1 MRSARG
7 PGGMAGIPGEL
18 SLMDKGVKSLR
29 DVSLSSDLHTLNA
42 HCNLIARIQGLEHL
56 RNLQHLDLSSNQ
68 IRRIEGLGSLA
79 KLRTLS
85 LSCNLLTKVEG
96 FRSLHGTRY
105 KISHIDLHSNCV
117 SNINHLVQCT
127 KGLCCL
133 TSLTLER
140 NGKANPV
147 CHTAGYRE
155 TVLQSLP
162 QLTALDGRNIS
173 GESVD
178 LVEENYSDLRC
189 FEDILGSLVSSG
201 CPSSQDQ
208 NNVPLLLATP
218 HIDQAL
224 AQFRQRATM
233 PVQGATS
240 SSTELLSSSEPEKT
254 QLDKLHSEMRI
265 KRIEDQ
271 ILEILQKVSDN
282 SRQEAAPSALKA
294 KRDTDPTSE
303 SDNESG
309 KENSR
314 KVMKGSKI
322 PTYRKTAL
330 NTKGH
335 ASHLKKKI
343 TDREEKK
350 SSLKCPC
357 SSEKDSHFEVVG
369 RKAEILTGRQSN
381 MEKVEECNSN
391 PIEESTYR
399 ALIQE
404 LDQEKERRWKAE
416 QAEKKLLEHVSE
428 LQKHAKEEKNIQSMT
443 MYTTDRLKELILK
456 ERDAKARL
464 QADVQQLKG
473 ETERLTNELNQARNK
488 EAEHQKAMR
497 ALEETLSKMETERLQ
512 QRAVEMKQVQEAE
525 LKASANEREVQLLRI
540 SVRQQKE
547 KVKQLHEL
555 LVLREQEQRKELG
568 TRVALNGPE
577 FQDALSKEVAKEEQ
591 RHEQHVRE
599 LQEKINT
606 SNQRYRELEDEFRLA
621 LTIETKRFKEVKR
634 DFEKVSANLVEHKQ
648 ALFEL
653 EQREKYM
660 ASLIQDLTN
669 LVEEQKA
676 KIAELTKSNEEAT
689 TNLKCRTGELETVIE
704 EDKQKAVQVE
714 LLKKE
719 NGKLISQLTAQE
731 SVIDGLKME
740 RKIWGQELAEQEK
753 FSKGIKQRP
762 SVLHFLLSVTY
773 LQIKSLQCFQWAK
786 QSILWFVKFLP
797 SFPPAQSP
805 DIPHLE
811 IVYKMSCCNVNILF
825 CPGAHLAQDRGKLE
839 AKIEVLTSEIDMLKK
854 QKEQDSDTIKIKN
867 KIVDDQTE
875 TIRRLKEGLQEKDK
889 QIKKHH
895 EENREAQKL
904 LRVQLDDKAAEC
916 EKLMEKIERQNEKK
930 EELKQLLEE
939 KELELDDI
947 KNAHSALKKRWQGKG
962 ELLSQL
968 EVQVKQMKENFDF
981 KEKKLI
987 EERNKSLQTQ
997 RIAVEKL
1004 HQMDNVFRKQLES
1017 VLAAHQEELLHL
1029 KNEKEKQIEA
1039 ANEKVYSVE
1048 EEMRELLQEMA
1059 NNKRAM
1065 ENKIRRLTHALN
1077 DIQQDFE
1084 DY

>member
-1 MRSARG
+1 QAAAWGRAARLTVG
-7 PGGMAGIPGEL
+7 A
-18 SLMDKGVKSLR
+18 SLRSLR

-42 HCNLIARIQGLEHL
+42 HSNLIARIQGLDHL

-68 IRRIEGLGSLA
+68 IRRIEGLSSLA

-96 FRSLHGTRY
+96 LEKLFNLTVLNLSYNRIHDLSGFRSLHGTRH

-117 SNINHLVQCT
+117 SNINHLLQCM

-133 TSLTLER
+133 SNLTLER
-140 NGKANPV
+140 NGKTNPV
-147 CHTAGYRE
+147 CHRAGYRE

-162 QLTALDGRNIS
+162 QLTVLDGRNIS

-178 LVEENYSDLRC
+178 LTKENCSDLQC

-201 CPSSQDQ
+201 CPSSRDQ

-224 AQFRQRATM
+224 AQFRQRTRI

-240 SSTELLSSSEPEKT
+240 SSTELVSSSEPEKI
-254 QLDKLHSEMRI
+254 QLDKIYSEMRI
-265 KRIEDQ
+265 KKIEDQ
-271 ILEILQKVSDN
+271 ILQILQKVSDS

-303 SDNESG
+303 SENESG
-309 KENSR
+309 KENNR

-322 PTYRKTAL
+322 PTYCKTAL
-330 NTKGH
+330 STKGH

-343 TDREEKK
+343 TDREKKK
-350 SSLKCPC
+350 SSSKCPC
-357 SSEKDSHFEVVG
+357 SSQKESYFKVVG
-369 RKAEILTGRQSN
+369 RKAEILIGRESS
-381 MEKVEECNSN
+381 MEKVECNSN

-416 QAEKKLLEHVSE
+416 KKLLEHVSE
-428 LQKHAKEEKNIQSMT
+428 LQKHAKEEKNIQSMAV
-443 MYTTDRLKELILK
+443 YTTDRLKEVVLK

-488 EAEHQKAMR
+488 EAEYQKAMQ
-497 ALEETLSKMETERLQ
+497 ALEETISKMETQRLQ

-568 TRVALNGPE
+568 TRVPLNGPE
-577 FQDALSKEVAKEEQ
+577 FQDALSKELAKEEQ
-591 RHEQHVRE
+591 RHEQRVRE
-599 LQEKINT
+599 LQEKINM
-606 SNQRYRELEDEFRLA
+606 SNQKYRELEDEFRLA
-621 LTIETKRFKEVKR
+621 LTIEAKRFKEAKQG
-634 DFEKVSANLVEHKQ
+634 FEKVSADLVEYKQ

-653 EQREKYM
+653 EQREKDM

-669 LVEEQKA
+669 IVEEQKA

-689 TNLKCRTGELETVIE
+689 ANLKCRTGELETVIE

-719 NGKLISQLTAQE
+719 NGKLVSQLTAQE

-740 RKIWGQELAEQEK
+740 RKIWGQELAEQ
-753 FSKGIKQRP
+753 
-762 SVLHFLLSVTY
+762 
-773 LQIKSLQCFQWAK
+773 
-786 QSILWFVKFLP
+786 
-797 SFPPAQSP
+797 
-805 DIPHLE
+805 
-811 IVYKMSCCNVNILF
+811 
-825 CPGAHLAQDRGKLE
+825 GAHLAQDRGKLE
-839 AKIEVLTSEIDMLKK
+839 AKIEVLTNEMDTLKK

-875 TIRRLKEGLQEKDK
+875 TIRRLKEGLQEKEK
-889 QIKKHH
+889 QIRKHH

-904 LRVQLDDKAAEC
+904 LQVQLDEKAAEC
-916 EKLMEKIERQNEKK
+916 EKLMEKLERQNERK

-939 KELELDDI
+939 KEVELDDI

-1004 HQMDNVFRKQLES
+1004 HEMDNAFRKQLES
-1017 VLAAHQEELLHL
+1017 VMAAHQEELMLL
-1029 KNEKEKQIEA
+1029 ENEKEKQIEA

-1059 NNKRAM
+1059 NNKKAM

-1084 DY
+1084 

>member
-1 MRSARG
+1 RWGRAARLTVG
-7 PGGMAGIPGEL
+7 T
-18 SLMDKGVKSLR
+18 SLR
-29 DVSLSSDLHTLNA
+29 SLQDVSLSSDLRTLNA
-42 HCNLIARIQGLEHL
+42 HCNLISKIQGLDHL

-79 KLRTLS
+79 KLRSLS

-96 FRSLHGTRY
+96 LEKLFNLTMLNLSYNHIHDLSGFQSLHGTRH
-105 KISHIDLHSNCV
+105 KISHIELHSNCV
-117 SNINHLVQCT
+117 NDINHLLQCM
-127 KGLCCL
+127 KGLRCL
-133 TSLTLER
+133 TNLTLER

-162 QLTALDGRNIS
+162 QLTVLDGRNIS
-173 GESVD
+173 GELVD
-178 LVEENYSDLRC
+178 LAEEKCIDLQC
-189 FEDILGSLVSSG
+189 LEDILGSLVSSG
-201 CPSSQDQ
+201 CPSSSDQ
-208 NNVPLLLATP
+208 NTVPLPLVTP

-224 AQFRQRATM
+224 AQFRQRTKI

-240 SSTELLSSSEPEKT
+240 SSTELVSSSEPEKT
-254 QLDKLHSEMRI
+254 QLDKILSEMRI
-265 KRIEDQ
+265 KKIEDQ
-271 ILEILQKVSDN
+271 ILQILEKVSDS

-303 SDNESG
+303 SENESG
-309 KENSR
+309 KENNR

-322 PTYRKTAL
+322 PTYRRTVL
-330 NTKGH
+330 STKGH
-335 ASHLKKKI
+335 ANHLKKKI
-343 TDREEKK
+343 TYREEK
-350 SSLKCPC
+350 SSSKCSC
-357 SSEKDSHFEVVG
+357 SSEKDSHFKVVG
-369 RKAEILTGRQSN
+369 RKAEILTGKQSN
-381 MEKVEECNSN
+381 MEKVEERNSN
-391 PIEESTYR
+391 PLEESTYR

-428 LQKHAKEEKNIQSMT
+428 LQKHAKEEKTIQSMAV
-443 MYTTDRLKELILK
+443 YNTDRLKELILE
-456 ERDAKARL
+456 ERAAKARL
-464 QADVQQLKG
+464 QADIQQLKG
-473 ETERLTNELNQARNK
+473 ETERLTNELKQAKNK
-488 EAEHQKAMR
+488 EAEYQKAIQ
-497 ALEETLSKMETERLQ
+497 ALEETLSKMEMQRLQ
-512 QRAVEMKQVQEAE
+512 QRAAEMKQVQEAE
-525 LKASANEREVQLLRI
+525 LKASANAREVQLLRI

-547 KVKQLHEL
+547 KVKHLHEL

-591 RHEQHVRE
+591 RREQHVRE
-599 LQEKINT
+599 LQEKINI
-606 SNQRYRELEDEFRLA
+606 SNQKYRELEDEFRLA
-621 LTIETKRFKEVKR
+621 LTIEAKRFKEVKQS
-634 DFEKVSANLVEHKQ
+634 FEEASADLVEHKQ

-653 EQREKYM
+653 ERREKDM

-689 TNLKCRTGELETVIE
+689 ANLKCRTAELEIVIE
-704 EDKQKAVQVE
+704 EDKKKAVQVE

-740 RKIWGQELAEQEK
+740 RKIWGQELAEQ
-753 FSKGIKQRP
+753 
-762 SVLHFLLSVTY
+762 
-773 LQIKSLQCFQWAK
+773 
-786 QSILWFVKFLP
+786 
-797 SFPPAQSP
+797 
-805 DIPHLE
+805 
-811 IVYKMSCCNVNILF
+811 
-825 CPGAHLAQDRGKLE
+825 GAHLAQDRGKLE
-839 AKIEVLTSEIDMLKK
+839 AKIEVLANEIDTLKK

-889 QIKKHH
+889 QIKKNH

-904 LRVQLDDKAAEC
+904 LQVQLDEKAAEC
-916 EKLMEKIERQNEKK
+916 EKLMAKLERQNERK

-939 KELELDDI
+939 KEVELDDI

-968 EVQVKQMKENFDF
+968 EMQVKQMKENFDF

-1004 HQMDNVFRKQLES
+1004 HKMDNAFRKQLES

-1029 KNEKEKQIEA
+1029 ENEKEKQIEA

-1059 NNKRAM
+1059 NNKKAM
-1065 ENKIRRLTHALN
+1065 ENKIRRLAHALN
-1077 DIQQDFE
+1077 DIQQGFE
-1084 DY
+1084 

>member
-1 MRSARG
+1 RTGRG
-7 PGGMAGIPGEL
+7 EGRPRRGAEL
-18 SLMDKGVKSLR
+18 TVGASLRSLR

-42 HCNLIARIQGLEHL
+42 HCNLIARIQGLDHL

-79 KLRTLS
+79 QLRTLS

-96 FRSLHGTRY
+96 LEKLFNLTTLNLSYNRIHDLSGFRSLHGTRH
-105 KISHIDLHSNCV
+105 KISHVDLHSNCV
-117 SNINHLVQCT
+117 SNISHLLQCM
-127 KGLCCL
+127 KGLHCL
-133 TSLTLER
+133 TNLTLEK

-147 CHTAGYRE
+147 CHIPGYRE

-178 LVEENYSDLRC
+178 LAEENCSDLQC
-189 FEDILGSLVSSG
+189 LEDILGSLVSSG
-201 CPSSQDQ
+201 CPSARDQ
-208 NNVPLLLATP
+208 NNVPLTLATP

-224 AQFRQRATM
+224 AQFRQRAKI

-240 SSTELLSSSEPEKT
+240 SSTELVSSSEPEKI
-254 QLDKLHSEMRI
+254 QLDKIHSEMRI
-265 KRIEDQ
+265 KKIEDQ
-271 ILEILQKVSDN
+271 IAQILQKVSDS

-303 SDNESG
+303 SENESG
-309 KENSR
+309 KENNR
-314 KVMKGSKI
+314 KIVKGSKI

-330 NTKGH
+330 STKGH

-343 TDREEKK
+343 TDREEK
-350 SSLKCPC
+350 SSSKCPC
-357 SSEKDSHFEVVG
+357 SSQKDSHFKVVG

-381 MEKVEECNSN
+381 VEKVEECNSN
-391 PIEESTYR
+391 PTEESTYR

-416 QAEKKLLEHVSE
+416 QAEKKLLEYVSE
-428 LQKHAKEEKNIQSMT
+428 LQKHAKEEKNIQSMAVFT
-443 MYTTDRLKELILK
+443 RDRLKELILK

-464 QADVQQLKG
+464 QADVQHLKG
-473 ETERLTNELNQARNK
+473 ETERLTNELNQAKNK
-488 EAEHQKAMR
+488 EAEYQKAMR
-497 ALEETLSKMETERLQ
+497 ALEETLSKLETQRLQ
-512 QRAVEMKQVQEAE
+512 QRAAEMKQVQEAE

-555 LVLREQEQRKELG
+555 LVLREQEQRKEFG

-599 LQEKINT
+599 LQEKINM
-606 SNQRYRELEDEFRLA
+606 SHQKYRELEDEFRLA
-621 LTIETKRFKEVKR
+621 LTIEAKRFKEVKQG
-634 DFEKVSANLVEHKQ
+634 FEKVSADLVGHKQ

-653 EQREKYM
+653 EQREKDM
-660 ASLIQDLTN
+660 ASLIQDLTS

-676 KIAELTKSNEEAT
+676 KISELTKSNEEAT
-689 TNLKCRTGELETVIE
+689 ANLKCRTGELETVIE
-704 EDKQKAVQVE
+704 EDKQKAVEVE

-740 RKIWGQELAEQEK
+740 RKIWGQELAEQ
-753 FSKGIKQRP
+753 
-762 SVLHFLLSVTY
+762 
-773 LQIKSLQCFQWAK
+773 
-786 QSILWFVKFLP
+786 
-797 SFPPAQSP
+797 
-805 DIPHLE
+805 
-811 IVYKMSCCNVNILF
+811 
-825 CPGAHLAQDRGKLE
+825 GAHLAQDRGKLE
-839 AKIEVLTSEIDMLKK
+839 AKIEVLTNEIDTLKK

-875 TIRRLKEGLQEKDK
+875 TIRRLKEALQEKDK
-889 QIKKHH
+889 QIKIHH

-904 LRVQLDDKAAEC
+904 LRMQLDEKAAEC
-916 EKLMEKIERQNEKK
+916 EKLMEKLERQNQRK

-939 KELELDDI
+939 KEVELDDI

-1004 HQMDNVFRKQLES
+1004 HKMDNAFRKQLES
-1017 VLAAHQEELLHL
+1017 VMAAHQEELLHL
-1029 KNEKEKQIEA
+1029 ENEKEKQIEA

-1059 NNKRAM
+1059 NNKKAM

-1084 DY
+1084 

>member
-42 HCNLIARIQGLEHL
+42 HCNLIARIQGLDHL

-68 IRRIEGLGSLA
+68 IRRIEGLDSLA

-96 FRSLHGTRY
+96 LEKLLNLTMLNLSYNRIHDLSGFRSLHGTRH

-117 SNINHLVQCT
+117 SNINHLLQCT
-127 KGLCCL
+127 KGLRCL
-133 TSLTLER
+133 TNLTLER

-147 CHTAGYRE
+147 CHVAGYRE

-178 LVEENYSDLRC
+178 LAEENCSDLQC
-189 FEDILGSLVSSG
+189 LEDILGSLVSSG
-201 CPSSQDQ
+201 CPSTQDQ
-208 NNVPLLLATP
+208 NNVPLPLATP

-224 AQFRQRATM
+224 AQFRQRTRTAA
-233 PVQGATS
+233 QGATS
-240 SSTELLSSSEPEKT
+240 SSTELVSSSEPEKNH
-254 QLDKLHSEMRI
+254 LDKIHSEMRI
-265 KRIEDQ
+265 KKIEEQ
-271 ILEILQKVSDN
+271 ILQILQKVSDS

-294 KRDTDPTSE
+294 KRDTDLTSE
-303 SDNESG
+303 SENESG
-309 KENSR
+309 KENNR

-330 NTKGH
+330 STKGH

-357 SSEKDSHFEVVG
+357 SSQNDSHFKVVG

-381 MEKVEECNSN
+381 MEKAEECNSN
-391 PIEESTYR
+391 HIEESTYQ

-428 LQKHAKEEKNIQSMT
+428 LQKNAKEEKNIQSMAVFT
-443 MYTTDRLKELILK
+443 RDRLKELILK

-473 ETERLTNELNQARNK
+473 ETERLTNELNQAKNK
-488 EAEHQKAMR
+488 EAEYQRAMR
-497 ALEETLSKMETERLQ
+497 ALEETLSKMETQRLQ
-512 QRAVEMKQVQEAE
+512 QRAAEMKQVQEAE

-555 LVLREQEQRKELG
+555 LVLIEQEQRKELG

-577 FQDALSKEVAKEEQ
+577 FQDALSKQVAKEEQ
-591 RHEQHVRE
+591 RHEQRVRE
-599 LQEKINT
+599 LQEEINM
-606 SNQRYRELEDEFRLA
+606 SNQKYRELEDEFRLA
-621 LTIETKRFKEVKR
+621 LTIEAKRFKEVKQG
-634 DFEKVSANLVEHKQ
+634 FEEASADLVEHKQ

-653 EQREKYM
+653 EQREKDM
-660 ASLIQDLTN
+660 ASLIQDLTD

-689 TNLKCRTGELETVIE
+689 ANLKCRTGELETVIE

-719 NGKLISQLTAQE
+719 NAKLISQLTAQE

-740 RKIWGQELAEQEK
+740 RKIWGQELAEQ
-753 FSKGIKQRP
+753 
-762 SVLHFLLSVTY
+762 
-773 LQIKSLQCFQWAK
+773 
-786 QSILWFVKFLP
+786 
-797 SFPPAQSP
+797 
-805 DIPHLE
+805 
-811 IVYKMSCCNVNILF
+811 
-825 CPGAHLAQDRGKLE
+825 GAHLAQDRGKLE
-839 AKIEVLTSEIDMLKK
+839 AKIEVLTNEIDTLKK

-904 LRVQLDDKAAEC
+904 LQIQLDEKAAEC
-916 EKLMEKIERQNEKK
+916 EKLMKKLERQNERK

-939 KELELDDI
+939 KEVELDDI

-1004 HQMDNVFRKQLES
+1004 HKMDNAFRKQLES

-1029 KNEKEKQIEA
+1029 ENEKEKQIEA

-1059 NNKRAM
+1059 SNKKAM

>member
-7 PGGMAGIPGEL
+7 PGGVAGMPGEL
-18 SLMDKGVKSLR
+18 SLMDKGVKSLK

-42 HCNLIARIQGLEHL
+42 HCNLIARIQGLDHL

-68 IRRIEGLGSLA
+68 IRRIEGLDSLA

-96 FRSLHGTRY
+96 LEKLFNLTMLNLSYNRIHDLSGFRSLHGTRH

-117 SNINHLVQCT
+117 SNINHLLQCT
-127 KGLCCL
+127 KGLRCL
-133 TSLTLER
+133 TNLTLER

-147 CHTAGYRE
+147 CHVAGYRE

-178 LVEENYSDLRC
+178 PAEENCSDFQC

-201 CPSSQDQ
+201 CPSTRDQ
-208 NNVPLLLATP
+208 NNVPLPLATP

-224 AQFRQRATM
+224 AQFRQRTRI

-240 SSTELLSSSEPEKT
+240 SSTELVSSSESEKN
-254 QLDKLHSEMRI
+254 QLDKIHSEMRI
-265 KRIEDQ
+265 KRIEEQ
-271 ILEILQKVSDN
+271 ILQILQKVSDS

-303 SDNESG
+303 SENESG
-309 KENSR
+309 KENNR

-322 PTYRKTAL
+322 PTYRKPAL
-330 NTKGH
+330 STKGH

-343 TDREEKK
+343 TVREEKK
-350 SSLKCPC
+350 SSSKCPC
-357 SSEKDSHFEVVG
+357 SSQNDSHFKVVG

-381 MEKVEECNSN
+381 MEKAEECNSN
-391 PIEESTYR
+391 HIEESTYQ

-416 QAEKKLLEHVSE
+416 QAEKKLLVHISE
-428 LQKHAKEEKNIQSMT
+428 LQEHAKEEKNIQSMAVFT
-443 MYTTDRLKELILK
+443 RDRLKELILE
-456 ERDAKARL
+456 ERNAKARL

-473 ETERLTNELNQARNK
+473 ETERLTNELNQAKNK
-488 EAEHQKAMR
+488 EAEYQRAMR
-497 ALEETLSKMETERLQ
+497 ALEETLSKMETQRLQ
-512 QRAVEMKQVQEAE
+512 QRAAEMKQVQEAE

-555 LVLREQEQRKELG
+555 FVLREQEQRKELG

-577 FQDALSKEVAKEEQ
+577 FQDALAKEVAKEEQ
-591 RHEQHVRE
+591 RHEQCVRE
-599 LQEKINT
+599 LQEKIDL
-606 SNQRYRELEDEFRLA
+606 SNQKYRELEDEFRLA
-621 LTIETKRFKEVKR
+621 LTIEAKRFKEVKQG
-634 DFEKVSANLVEHKQ
+634 FEKASADLAEHKQ
-648 ALFEL
+648 DLFEL
-653 EQREKYM
+653 EQREKDM

-689 TNLKCRTGELETVIE
+689 ANLKCRTGELEAVIE

-719 NGKLISQLTAQE
+719 NVKLISQLTAQE

-740 RKIWGQELAEQEK
+740 RKIWGQELAEQ
-753 FSKGIKQRP
+753 
-762 SVLHFLLSVTY
+762 
-773 LQIKSLQCFQWAK
+773 
-786 QSILWFVKFLP
+786 
-797 SFPPAQSP
+797 
-805 DIPHLE
+805 
-811 IVYKMSCCNVNILF
+811 
-825 CPGAHLAQDRGKLE
+825 GAHLAQDRGKLE
-839 AKIEVLTSEIDMLKK
+839 AKIEVLTNEIVTLKK
-854 QKEQDSDTIKIKN
+854 QKEHDSDTIKIKN

-904 LRVQLDDKAAEC
+904 LQIELDERAAEC
-916 EKLMEKIERQNEKK
+916 EKLIKKLERQNERK

-939 KELELDDI
+939 KEVELDDI
-947 KNAHSALKKRWQGKG
+947 KNAHSALKKRWQGKA

-1004 HQMDNVFRKQLES
+1004 HKMDNAFRKQLES

-1029 KNEKEKQIEA
+1029 ENEKEKQIEA

-1059 NNKRAM
+1059 SNKKAM

>member
-1 MRSARG
+1 
-7 PGGMAGIPGEL
+7 MAGIPGEL
-18 SLMDKGVKSLR
+18 SLMDRGVKSLR
-29 DVSLSSDLHTLNA
+29 DVSLSSELHTLNA
-42 HCNLIARIQGLEHL
+42 HCNLIATIQGLDHL
-56 RNLQHLDLSSNQ
+56 RKLQHLDLSSNR
-68 IRRIEGLGSLA
+68 IRRMEGLDSLA
-79 KLRTLS
+79 ELRTLS

-96 FRSLHGTRY
+96 LEKLFNLTTLNLSYNRIHDLSGFRPLHGTRH
-105 KISHIDLHSNCV
+105 KISHIYLHSNCV
-117 SNINHLVQCT
+117 SNINHLLQCM
-127 KGLCCL
+127 KGLHCL
-133 TSLTLER
+133 TNLTLDR

-178 LVEENYSDLRC
+178 LAEENGSDFQCL
-189 FEDILGSLVSSG
+189 EDILGSLVSSG
-201 CPSSQDQ
+201 CPPSQDQ
-208 NNVPLLLATP
+208 NNVPLPLATP

-224 AQFRQRATM
+224 AQFRQRTKTL
-233 PVQGATS
+233 VQGATS
-240 SSTELLSSSEPEKT
+240 SSTELVSSSDPEKT
-254 QLDKLHSEMRI
+254 QLDKIYSEMRI

-271 ILEILQKVSDN
+271 ILQILQKVSDN
-282 SRQEAAPSALKA
+282 LRQEAAPSALKA

-303 SDNESG
+303 SETESG

-330 NTKGH
+330 STKGH

-343 TDREEKK
+343 TDRYP
-350 SSLKCPC
+350 S
-357 SSEKDSHFEVVG
+357 VYY
-369 RKAEILTGRQSN
+369 INN
-381 MEKVEECNSN
+381 MEKVEECNSD

-399 ALIQE
+399 VE

-428 LQKHAKEEKNIQSMT
+428 LQKHAKEEKNTQSMT
-443 MYTTDRLKELILK
+443 IYTTDRLKELILK
-456 ERDAKARL
+456 ERDAKVRL

-488 EAEHQKAMR
+488 EAEYQKAMQ
-497 ALEETLSKMETERLQ
+497 ALEETLSKMETQRLQ
-512 QRAVEMKQVQEAE
+512 QRVVQEAE

-555 LVLREQEQRKELG
+555 LVLREQEQRKEFG

-577 FQDALSKEVAKEEQ
+577 FQEALSKEVAKEGQ

-599 LQEKINT
+599 LQEKINM
-606 SNQRYRELEDEFRLA
+606 SNQKYRELEDEFRLA
-621 LTIETKRFKEVKR
+621 LTIEGKRFEEVKQG
-634 DFEKVSANLVEHKQ
+634 FEKVSADLVEHKQ

-653 EQREKYM
+653 EQKEKYM

-669 LVEEQKA
+669 LVEEQKV

-689 TNLKCRTGELETVIE
+689 TNLKVFCRTGELETVIE

-719 NGKLISQLTAQE
+719 NRKLISQLTAQE

-740 RKIWGQELAEQEK
+740 RKIWGQELAEQ
-753 FSKGIKQRP
+753 
-762 SVLHFLLSVTY
+762 
-773 LQIKSLQCFQWAK
+773 
-786 QSILWFVKFLP
+786 
-797 SFPPAQSP
+797 
-805 DIPHLE
+805 
-811 IVYKMSCCNVNILF
+811 
-825 CPGAHLAQDRGKLE
+825 GAHLAQDRGKLE
-839 AKIEVLTSEIDMLKK
+839 AKIEVLTNEIDTLKK

-904 LRVQLDDKAAEC
+904 LRAQLDDKAAEC
-916 EKLMEKIERQNEKK
+916 AKLMEKLERQNERK
-930 EELKQLLEE
+930 EKLEQLLEE
-939 KELELDDI
+939 KEVELDDI
-947 KNAHSALKKRWQGKG
+947 RNAHSALKKRWQGKG

-968 EVQVKQMKENFDF
+968 EVQVKQMKENFDL

-997 RIAVEKL
+997 RIAVQKL
-1004 HQMDNVFRKQLES
+1004 HEMDSAFRKQLES
-1017 VLAAHQEELLHL
+1017 VLAAHEEEILHL

-1059 NNKRAM
+1059 NNKKAM
-1065 ENKIRRLTHALN
+1065 ENKIRRLTDALN

>member
-1 MRSARG
+1 
-7 PGGMAGIPGEL
+7 GMAGIPGEL
-18 SLMDKGVKSLR
+18 SLMDRRVKSLR

-42 HCNLIARIQGLEHL
+42 HCNLIARIQGLDHL

-68 IRRIEGLGSLA
+68 IRRIEGLSSLA
-79 KLRTLS
+79 NLRTLS

-96 FRSLHGTRY
+96 LEKLFNLTLLNLSYNHIHDLSGFRSLHGTRH

-117 SNINHLVQCT
+117 SNINHLLQCT
-127 KGLCCL
+127 KGLRCL
-133 TSLTLER
+133 TNLTLQK

-178 LVEENYSDLRC
+178 LAEENCSDLQC
-189 FEDILGSLVSSG
+189 LEDIVGSLVSS
-201 CPSSQDQ
+201 SRDQ
-208 NNVPLLLATP
+208 NHVPLRLATP

-224 AQFRQRATM
+224 ALFRQRTRI

-240 SSTELLSSSEPEKT
+240 SSTELVSSSEPEKT
-254 QLDKLHSEMRI
+254 ELDKIHSEMRI
-265 KRIEDQ
+265 KKIEDQ
-271 ILEILQKVSDN
+271 ILQILQKVSDS

-294 KRDTDPTSE
+294 KRDIDPTSE
-303 SDNESG
+303 SENESG
-309 KENSR
+309 KENNR

-330 NTKGH
+330 YTKCHG
-335 ASHLKKKI
+335 SHVKKKVA
-343 TDREEKK
+343 DREEKK
-350 SSLKCPC
+350 SSSKCPR
-357 SSEKDSHFEVVG
+357 SSQKDSHFKVVG
-369 RKAEILTGRQSN
+369 RKAEILSGRQSN
-381 MEKVEECNSN
+381 MENVEECNSN

-428 LQKHAKEEKNIQSMT
+428 LQKHAKEEKNIQSMAV
-443 MYTTDRLKELILK
+443 YNTDRLKELILK

-488 EAEHQKAMR
+488 EAEHQKAMQ
-497 ALEETLSKMETERLQ
+497 ALEETLSKMETQRLQ
-512 QRAVEMKQVQEAE
+512 QRAIEMKQVQEAE

-555 LVLREQEQRKELG
+555 LVLREREQRKELE

-577 FQDALSKEVAKEEQ
+577 FQDALSKAVAKEEQ

-599 LQEKINT
+599 FQEKINM
-606 SNQRYRELEDEFRLA
+606 SNQKYRELEDEFRLA
-621 LTIETKRFKEVKR
+621 LTIEAKRFKEVKHG
-634 DFEKVSANLVEHKQ
+634 FEKVSADLVEHKQ

-653 EQREKYM
+653 EQREKDM
-660 ASLIQDLTN
+660 AGLIQDLTN
-669 LVEEQKA
+669 IVEEQKA

-689 TNLKCRTGELETVIE
+689 ANLKCRTEELETVIE

-740 RKIWGQELAEQEK
+740 RKIWGQELAEQ
-753 FSKGIKQRP
+753 
-762 SVLHFLLSVTY
+762 
-773 LQIKSLQCFQWAK
+773 
-786 QSILWFVKFLP
+786 
-797 SFPPAQSP
+797 
-805 DIPHLE
+805 
-811 IVYKMSCCNVNILF
+811 
-825 CPGAHLAQDRGKLE
+825 GAHLAQDRGKLE
-839 AKIEVLTSEIDMLKK
+839 AKIEVLTNEIDTLRK

-875 TIRRLKEGLQEKDK
+875 TIRRLKEGLQEKEK
-889 QIKKHH
+889 QIRKHY

-904 LRVQLDDKAAEC
+904 LRVQLDEKAAEC
-916 EKLMEKIERQNEKK
+916 EKLIEKLERQNERKD
-930 EELKQLLEE
+930 ELKQLLEE
-939 KELELDDI
+939 KEVELDDI

-987 EERNKSLQTQ
+987 EERNKSLQSQ

-1004 HQMDNVFRKQLES
+1004 HKMDNAFRKQLES

-1029 KNEKEKQIEA
+1029 ANEKEKQIEA

-1059 NNKRAM
+1059 NNKKAM

-1077 DIQQDFE
+1077 DIQQD
-1084 DY
+1084 

>member
-1 MRSARG
+1 
-7 PGGMAGIPGEL
+7 
-18 SLMDKGVKSLR
+18 SLL

-42 HCNLIARIQGLEHL
+42 HCNLIARIQGLDHL

-79 KLRTLS
+79 NLRTLS
-85 LSCNLLTKVEG
+85 LSCNLLTRVEG
-96 FRSLHGTRY
+96 LEKLFNLTVLNLSYNRIHDLSGFQSLHGTRH

-117 SNINHLVQCT
+117 SNIQHLLQCT

-133 TSLTLER
+133 TNLTLEKNR
-140 NGKANPV
+140 KANPV

-155 TVLQSLP
+155 TVFQSLP
-162 QLTALDGRNIS
+162 QLTALDGKNIS
-173 GESVD
+173 GEPVD
-178 LVEENYSDLRC
+178 LAEENCPDLQC
-189 FEDILGSLVSSG
+189 LEDVLGSLVSSG
-201 CPSSQDQ
+201 CPSSRDQ
-208 NNVPLLLATP
+208 NNVPFALATP

-224 AQFRQRATM
+224 AQFRQRARI
-233 PVQGATS
+233 PVQGPTS
-240 SSTELLSSSEPEKT
+240 SSTELVSSSDPEKIK
-254 QLDKLHSEMRI
+254 LDKIHSEMRI
-265 KRIEDQ
+265 KKIEDQ
-271 ILEILQKVSDN
+271 ISQILRKVSDS

-303 SDNESG
+303 SENESG
-309 KENSR
+309 KENNR

-322 PTYRKTAL
+322 PSYRRTAL
-330 NTKGH
+330 STKCR

-343 TDREEKK
+343 SDRVEKK
-350 SSLKCPC
+350 SSSKCPH
-357 SSEKDSHFEVVG
+357 SSQKDPNFEVVG
-369 RKAEILTGRQSN
+369 RKAELLTGRQSN

-391 PIEESTYR
+391 PTEESTFR

-428 LQKHAKEEKNIQSMT
+428 LQKHAKEEKNIQSMAV
-443 MYTTDRLKELILK
+443 YTRDRLQELILK
-456 ERDAKARL
+456 EREAKARL

-488 EAEHQKAMR
+488 EAEHQKAMQT
-497 ALEETLSKMETERLQ
+497 LEETLSKMETQRLQ
-512 QRAVEMKQVQEAE
+512 QRAIEMEQVKEAE

-555 LVLREQEQRKELG
+555 LVIREQEQRKELEN
-568 TRVALNGPE
+568 RVALNGPE

-591 RHEQHVRE
+591 RHEQRVRE
-599 LQEKINT
+599 FQEKINM
-606 SNQRYRELEDEFRLA
+606 SKRKYRELEDEFRLA
-621 LTIETKRFKEVKR
+621 LTIEGKRFKEVKQG
-634 DFEKVSANLVEHKQ
+634 FEKVSADLVEHKQ

-653 EQREKYM
+653 EQREKHM
-660 ASLIQDLTN
+660 ASLIQELTDI
-669 LVEEQKA
+669 VEEQKA

-689 TNLKCRTGELETVIE
+689 ANLKCRTGELETVIE
-704 EDKQKAVQVE
+704 QDKQKAVQVE

-740 RKIWGQELAEQEK
+740 RKIWGQELAEQ
-753 FSKGIKQRP
+753 
-762 SVLHFLLSVTY
+762 
-773 LQIKSLQCFQWAK
+773 
-786 QSILWFVKFLP
+786 
-797 SFPPAQSP
+797 
-805 DIPHLE
+805 
-811 IVYKMSCCNVNILF
+811 
-825 CPGAHLAQDRGKLE
+825 GAHLAQDRGKME
-839 AKIEVLTSEIDMLKK
+839 AKIEVLTNEIDTLKK
-854 QKEQDSDTIKIKN
+854 QKEQDSDTIRIKN

-889 QIKKHH
+889 QIRKQH

-904 LRVQLDDKAAEC
+904 LQVQLDEKTAEC
-916 EKLMEKIERQNEKK
+916 EKLMEKLERQNARK

-939 KELELDDI
+939 KEVELDDI

-962 ELLSQL
+962 ELLSHL
-968 EVQVKQMKENFDF
+968 EVQVKQMKENFDL

-1004 HQMDNVFRKQLES
+1004 NEMDNAFRKQLES
-1017 VLAAHQEELLHL
+1017 VLAAHQEELLQL
-1029 KNEKEKQIEA
+1029 ANEKEKQIEA
-1039 ANEKVYSVE
+1039 ANEKVYCVE

-1059 NNKRAM
+1059 NSKKAM

-1084 DY
+1084 

>member
-1 MRSARG
+1 RG
-7 PGGMAGIPGEL
+7 GRGVGPSCGLTVGA
-18 SLMDKGVKSLR
+18 SLRSLR

-42 HCNLIARIQGLEHL
+42 HCNLIARIQGLDHL
-56 RNLQHLDLSSNQ
+56 RDLQHLDLSSNQ
-68 IRRIEGLGSLA
+68 IRRIEGLGSLT

-96 FRSLHGTRY
+96 LEKLFNLTMLNLSYNRIHDLSGFQSLHGTSH
-105 KISHIDLHSNCV
+105 KINHIDLHSNCV
-117 SNINHLVQCT
+117 SNMNHLLQCT
-127 KGLCCL
+127 KGLCYL
-133 TSLTLER
+133 TNLTLER

-173 GESVD
+173 GEPVD
-178 LVEENYSDLRC
+178 LAEENCSDLQC
-189 FEDILGSLVSSG
+189 LEDILGSLVSSG
-201 CPSSQDQ
+201 CPSTRDQ
-208 NNVPLLLATP
+208 NNVPLPLATP

-224 AQFRQRATM
+224 AQFRQRSRI

-240 SSTELLSSSEPEKT
+240 SSTELVSSSEPEKT
-254 QLDKLHSEMRI
+254 QLDKIHSEMRI
-265 KRIEDQ
+265 KKIEDQ
-271 ILEILQKVSDN
+271 ILQILQKVSDS

-303 SDNESG
+303 SENESG
-309 KENSR
+309 KENNR

-322 PTYRKTAL
+322 PTYHKTAL
-330 NTKGH
+330 STKGH

-343 TDREEKK
+343 TDREKKK
-350 SSLKCPC
+350 SSTKCPC
-357 SSEKDSHFEVVG
+357 SSQNDSDFKVVG

-416 QAEKKLLEHVSE
+416 QAEKRLLEHVSE
-428 LQKHAKEEKNIQSMT
+428 LQKHAKEEKNIQSMAVFT
-443 MYTTDRLKELILK
+443 RDRLKELVLK

-464 QADVQQLKG
+464 QTDVQQLKG

-488 EAEHQKAMR
+488 EAEYQRAMQ
-497 ALEETLSKMETERLQ
+497 ALEETLSKMETQRLQ
-512 QRAVEMKQVQEAE
+512 QRAAEMKQVQEAE

-599 LQEKINT
+599 LQEKINM
-606 SNQRYRELEDEFRLA
+606 SNQKYRELEDEFRLA
-621 LTIETKRFKEVKR
+621 LTIEAKRFKEVKQG
-634 DFEKVSANLVEHKQ
+634 FEEASADLVEHKQ

-653 EQREKYM
+653 EQREKDM

-689 TNLKCRTGELETVIE
+689 ANLKCRTGELETVIE

-719 NGKLISQLTAQE
+719 NVKLISQLTAQE

-740 RKIWGQELAEQEK
+740 RKIWGQELAEQ
-753 FSKGIKQRP
+753 
-762 SVLHFLLSVTY
+762 
-773 LQIKSLQCFQWAK
+773 
-786 QSILWFVKFLP
+786 
-797 SFPPAQSP
+797 
-805 DIPHLE
+805 
-811 IVYKMSCCNVNILF
+811 
-825 CPGAHLAQDRGKLE
+825 GAHLAQDRGKLE
-839 AKIEVLTSEIDMLKK
+839 AKIEVLTNEIDTLKK
-854 QKEQDSDTIKIKN
+854 QKEQDTDTIKIKN

-904 LRVQLDDKAAEC
+904 LQIELDEKAAEC
-916 EKLMEKIERQNEKK
+916 EKLMKKLERQNERK

-939 KELELDDI
+939 KEVELDDI

-1004 HQMDNVFRKQLES
+1004 HKMDNAFRKQLES

-1029 KNEKEKQIEA
+1029 ENEKEKQIEA
-1039 ANEKVYSVE
+1039 ANEKIYSVE

-1059 NNKRAM
+1059 NSKKAM

-1084 DY
+1084 

>member
-1 MRSARG
+1 RPRRGGRAARLTVR
-7 PGGMAGIPGEL
+7 A
-18 SLMDKGVKSLR
+18 SLRSLR

-42 HCNLIARIQGLEHL
+42 HCNLIARIQGLDHL

-68 IRRIEGLGSLA
+68 IRRIEGLHSLA

-85 LSCNLLTKVEG
+85 LACNLLTKVEG
-96 FRSLHGTRY
+96 LEKLFNLTMLNLSYNHIHDLSGFRSLHGTRH
-105 KISHIDLHSNCV
+105 KISHIYLHSNCV
-117 SNINHLVQCT
+117 SNINHLLQCT
-127 KGLCCL
+127 KGLRCL
-133 TSLTLER
+133 TNLTLER
-140 NGKANPV
+140 DGKANPV

-173 GESVD
+173 GEAVD
-178 LVEENYSDLRC
+178 LAEENCSDMQCL
-189 FEDILGSLVSSG
+189 EDILGSLVSSG
-201 CPSSQDQ
+201 CPSSRDQ
-208 NNVPLLLATP
+208 NNVPVPLATP

-224 AQFRQRATM
+224 AQFRQRTKV
-233 PVQGATS
+233 PLQGATS
-240 SSTELLSSSEPEKT
+240 SSTELVSSSEPEKT
-254 QLDKLHSEMRI
+254 QLDKIHSEMRI

-271 ILEILQKVSDN
+271 ILQILQKVSDS

-303 SDNESG
+303 SDDESG

-330 NTKGH
+330 STKGH

-343 TDREEKK
+343 TDREENK
-350 SSLKCPC
+350 SSSKCPC
-357 SSEKDSHFEVVG
+357 SSQKDSHFKVVG
-369 RKAEILTGRQSN
+369 RKAEILTRRQSN

-443 MYTTDRLKELILK
+443 VYTTDRLKELILK

-488 EAEHQKAMR
+488 EAEYQKAMQ
-497 ALEETLSKMETERLQ
+497 ALEETLSKMETQRLQ
-512 QRAVEMKQVQEAE
+512 QRAAQMKQVQEAE

-577 FQDALSKEVAKEEQ
+577 FQDALSKEMAKEEQ
-591 RHEQHVRE
+591 RHEQHIRK
-599 LQEKINT
+599 LQEKINL

-621 LTIETKRFKEVKR
+621 LTVEAKRFQEVKQG
-634 DFEKVSANLVEHKQ
+634 FEKVSADLLEHKQ

-653 EQREKYM
+653 EQREKCM
-660 ASLIQDLTN
+660 ASLIHDLTN

-676 KIAELTKSNEEAT
+676 KIAELTKSNEEAA

-731 SVIDGLKME
+731 SVINGLKME
-740 RKIWGQELAEQEK
+740 RKIWGQELAEQ
-753 FSKGIKQRP
+753 
-762 SVLHFLLSVTY
+762 
-773 LQIKSLQCFQWAK
+773 
-786 QSILWFVKFLP
+786 
-797 SFPPAQSP
+797 
-805 DIPHLE
+805 
-811 IVYKMSCCNVNILF
+811 
-825 CPGAHLAQDRGKLE
+825 GAHLAQDRGKLE
-839 AKIEVLTSEIDMLKK
+839 AKIEVLTNEIDTLKK

-875 TIRRLKEGLQEKDK
+875 TIRRLKEGIQEKDK

-916 EKLMEKIERQNEKK
+916 EKLMEKLEKQNERK

-939 KELELDDI
+939 KEVELDDI

-968 EVQVKQMKENFDF
+968 EVQVRQMKENFDF

-1004 HQMDNVFRKQLES
+1004 HEMDSAFRKQLES
-1017 VLAAHQEELLHL
+1017 VLAAHEEELLHL

-1059 NNKRAM
+1059 NNKKAM

-1084 DY
+1084 

>member
-1 MRSARG
+1 MRAARG
-7 PGGMAGIPGEL
+7 PGGTAGIPGEL

-42 HCNLIARIQGLEHL
+42 HCNLITKIQGLDHL

-79 KLRTLS
+79 KLRSLS

-96 FRSLHGTRY
+96 LENLFNLSTLNLSYNRIHDLSGFQSLHGTRH

-117 SNINHLVQCT
+117 SNINHLLQCT
-127 KGLCCL
+127 KGLRCL
-133 TSLTLER
+133 TNLTLER

-162 QLTALDGRNIS
+162 QLTVLDGRNIS
-173 GESVD
+173 GELVD
-178 LVEENYSDLRC
+178 LAEEKCSDLQC
-189 FEDILGSLVSSG
+189 LQDILGSLVSSG
-201 CPSSQDQ
+201 CPSSRDQ
-208 NNVPLLLATP
+208 SNVPLPLVTP

-224 AQFRQRATM
+224 AQFRQRTRI

-240 SSTELLSSSEPEKT
+240 SSTELVSSSEPEKT
-254 QLDKLHSEMRI
+254 QLDKILGEMRI
-265 KRIEDQ
+265 RKIEDQ
-271 ILEILQKVSDN
+271 ILQILQKVSDS
-282 SRQEAAPSALKA
+282 SRQETAPNAFKA

-303 SDNESG
+303 SENESG
-309 KENSR
+309 KENNR

-322 PTYRKTAL
+322 PIYRKTAL
-330 NTKGH
+330 SKKGH
-335 ASHLKKKI
+335 ARHLKKKI
-343 TDREEKK
+343 TGREEKT
-350 SSLKCPC
+350 SSKCSC
-357 SSEKDSHFEVVG
+357 SSEKDSHFKVVG

-416 QAEKKLLEHVSE
+416 QAEKKLLEHVNE
-428 LQKHAKEEKNIQSMT
+428 LQKHAKEEKNIQSMAV
-443 MYTTDRLKELILK
+443 YNTDRLKELILE
-456 ERDAKARL
+456 ERAAKARL
-464 QADVQQLKG
+464 QAHVQQLKG
-473 ETERLTNELNQARNK
+473 ETERLANELKQAKNK
-488 EAEHQKAMR
+488 EAEYQKTMQ
-497 ALEETLSKMETERLQ
+497 ALEETLSKMETQRLQ
-512 QRAVEMKQVQEAE
+512 QRAAELKQVQEAE

-547 KVKQLHEL
+547 KVKHLHEL

-568 TRVALNGPE
+568 SRVALNGPE
-577 FQDALSKEVAKEEQ
+577 FQDALSKEVAKEKQ
-591 RHEQHVRE
+591 RHEQHARE
-599 LQEKINT
+599 LQEKINM
-606 SNQRYRELEDEFRLA
+606 SNQKYRELEDEFRLA
-621 LTIETKRFKEVKR
+621 LTIEAKRFQEVKQ
-634 DFEKVSANLVEHKQ
+634 DFEKVSADLVEHKQ

-653 EQREKYM
+653 ELREKDM

-689 TNLKCRTGELETVIE
+689 ANLKCRTGELETVVE

-714 LLKKE
+714 HLKKE
-719 NGKLISQLTAQE
+719 NRELISQLTAQE

-740 RKIWGQELAEQEK
+740 RKIWGQELAEQ
-753 FSKGIKQRP
+753 
-762 SVLHFLLSVTY
+762 
-773 LQIKSLQCFQWAK
+773 
-786 QSILWFVKFLP
+786 
-797 SFPPAQSP
+797 
-805 DIPHLE
+805 
-811 IVYKMSCCNVNILF
+811 
-825 CPGAHLAQDRGKLE
+825 GAHLAQDRGKLE
-839 AKIEVLTSEIDMLKK
+839 AKIEALTNEIDTLKK

-889 QIKKHH
+889 QIKKKH
-895 EENREAQKL
+895 EENWEAQKL
-904 LRVQLDDKAAEC
+904 LQVQLDEKAAEC
-916 EKLMEKIERQNEKK
+916 EKLMEKLERQNERK

-939 KELELDDI
+939 KEVELDDI

-987 EERNKSLQTQ
+987 EERDKSLQTQ

-1004 HQMDNVFRKQLES
+1004 HKMDNAFRKQLES
-1017 VLAAHQEELLHL
+1017 VLAAHQKELLHL
-1029 KNEKEKQIEA
+1029 ENEKEKQIEA

-1059 NNKRAM
+1059 NNKKVM
-1065 ENKIRRLTHALN
+1065 ESKIRRLTHALN
-1077 DIQQDFE
+1077 DIQQGFE
-1084 DY
+1084 GY

>member
-7 PGGMAGIPGEL
+7 PGGVAGMPGEL
-18 SLMDKGVKSLR
+18 SLMDKGVKSLK

-42 HCNLIARIQGLEHL
+42 HCNLIARIQGLDHL

-68 IRRIEGLGSLA
+68 IRRIEGLDSLA

-96 FRSLHGTRY
+96 LEKLFNLTMLNLSYNRIHDLSGFRSLHGTRH

-117 SNINHLVQCT
+117 SNINHLLQCT
-127 KGLCCL
+127 KGLRCL
-133 TSLTLER
+133 TNLTLER

-147 CHTAGYRE
+147 CHVAGYRE

-178 LVEENYSDLRC
+178 PAEENCSDFQC

-201 CPSSQDQ
+201 CPSTRDQ
-208 NNVPLLLATP
+208 NNVPLPLATP

-224 AQFRQRATM
+224 AQFRQRTRI

-240 SSTELLSSSEPEKT
+240 SSTELVSSSESEKN
-254 QLDKLHSEMRI
+254 QLDKIHSEMRI
-265 KRIEDQ
+265 KRIEEQ
-271 ILEILQKVSDN
+271 ILQILQKVSDS

-303 SDNESG
+303 SENESG
-309 KENSR
+309 KENNR

-322 PTYRKTAL
+322 PTYRKPAL
-330 NTKGH
+330 STKGH

-343 TDREEKK
+343 TVREEKK
-350 SSLKCPC
+350 SSSKCPC
-357 SSEKDSHFEVVG
+357 SSQNDSHFKVVG

-381 MEKVEECNSN
+381 MEKAEECNSN
-391 PIEESTYR
+391 HIEESTYQ

-416 QAEKKLLEHVSE
+416 QAEKKLLVHISE
-428 LQKHAKEEKNIQSMT
+428 LQEHAKEEKNIQSMAVFT
-443 MYTTDRLKELILK
+443 RDRLKELILE
-456 ERDAKARL
+456 ERNAKARL

-473 ETERLTNELNQARNK
+473 ETERLTNELNQAKNK
-488 EAEHQKAMR
+488 EAEYQRAMR
-497 ALEETLSKMETERLQ
+497 ALEETLSKMETQRLQ
-512 QRAVEMKQVQEAE
+512 QRAAEMKQVQEAE

-547 KVKQLHEL
+547 KVKQ
-555 LVLREQEQRKELG
+555 G
-568 TRVALNGPE
+568 
-577 FQDALSKEVAKEEQ
+577 
-591 RHEQHVRE
+591 
-599 LQEKINT
+599 
-606 SNQRYRELEDEFRLA
+606 
-621 LTIETKRFKEVKR
+621 
-634 DFEKVSANLVEHKQ
+634 FEKASADLAEHKQ
-648 ALFEL
+648 DLFEL
-653 EQREKYM
+653 EQREKDM

-689 TNLKCRTGELETVIE
+689 ANLKCRTGELEAVIE

-719 NGKLISQLTAQE
+719 NVKLISQLTAQE

-740 RKIWGQELAEQEK
+740 RKIWGQELAEQ
-753 FSKGIKQRP
+753 
-762 SVLHFLLSVTY
+762 
-773 LQIKSLQCFQWAK
+773 
-786 QSILWFVKFLP
+786 
-797 SFPPAQSP
+797 
-805 DIPHLE
+805 
-811 IVYKMSCCNVNILF
+811 
-825 CPGAHLAQDRGKLE
+825 GAHLAQDRGKLE
-839 AKIEVLTSEIDMLKK
+839 AKIEVLTNEIVTLKK
-854 QKEQDSDTIKIKN
+854 QKEHDSDTIKIKN

-904 LRVQLDDKAAEC
+904 LQIELDERAAEC
-916 EKLMEKIERQNEKK
+916 EKLIKKLERQNERK

-939 KELELDDI
+939 KEVELDDI
-947 KNAHSALKKRWQGKG
+947 KNAHSALKKRWQGKA

-1004 HQMDNVFRKQLES
+1004 HKMDNAFRKQLES

-1029 KNEKEKQIEA
+1029 ENEKEKQIEA

-1059 NNKRAM
+1059 SNKKAM

>member
-85 LSCNLLTKVEG
+85 LSCNLLTKVEGLENLFNLTMLNLSYNRIHDLSG

-740 RKIWGQELAEQEK
+740 RKIWGQELAEQ
-753 FSKGIKQRP
+753 
-762 SVLHFLLSVTY
+762 
-773 LQIKSLQCFQWAK
+773 
-786 QSILWFVKFLP
+786 
-797 SFPPAQSP
+797 
-805 DIPHLE
+805 
-811 IVYKMSCCNVNILF
+811 
-825 CPGAHLAQDRGKLE
+825 GAHLAQDRGKLE

>member
-1 MRSARG
+1 
-7 PGGMAGIPGEL
+7 GMAGIPGEL
-18 SLMDKGVKSLR
+18 SLMDKGLKSLR

-42 HCNLIARIQGLEHL
+42 HCNLIARIEGLDHL

-68 IRRIEGLGSLA
+68 ICRIEGLGSLA

-96 FRSLHGTRY
+96 LEKLFNLTMLNLSYNRIHDLSGFQSLHGTRH

-117 SNINHLVQCT
+117 DDINHLLQCM
-127 KGLCCL
+127 KGLLCL
-133 TSLTLER
+133 TKLTLER

-155 TVLQSLP
+155 TVLQSLT

-178 LVEENYSDLRC
+178 QAEENCSDLQC
-189 FEDILGSLVSSG
+189 SEVILGSLVSSG
-201 CPSSQDQ
+201 CPPSRNQ
-208 NNVPLLLATP
+208 NTVPLPLATP

-224 AQFRQRATM
+224 AQFRQRTRI

-240 SSTELLSSSEPEKT
+240 SSTELVSSSETEKT
-254 QLDKLHSEMRI
+254 QLDKILSEMRI

-271 ILEILQKVSDN
+271 ILQILQKVSDS

-303 SDNESG
+303 SENESG
-309 KENSR
+309 KENNR
-314 KVMKGSKI
+314 KVMKGSRI
-322 PTYRKTAL
+322 PTYRKTAST
-330 NTKGH
+330 TKGR

-343 TDREEKK
+343 TDREERK
-350 SSLKCPC
+350 SSSKCPC
-357 SSEKDSHFEVVG
+357 SSQTDCHFKVVG

-381 MEKVEECNSN
+381 MEKVEECNLN
-391 PIEESTYR
+391 PIEESTYL

-443 MYTTDRLKELILK
+443 VYTTDRLKELILK
-456 ERDAKARL
+456 ERDAKAKL

-473 ETERLTNELNQARNK
+473 ETERLTNELNEARNK
-488 EAEHQKAMR
+488 EAEYEKAMR
-497 ALEETLSKMETERLQ
+497 ALEETLSKMETQRLQ

-599 LQEKINT
+599 LQEKIHR
-606 SNQRYRELEDEFRLA
+606 SDQKYRELEDEFRLA
-621 LTIETKRFKEVKR
+621 LTIEAKRFKEVKQG
-634 DFEKVSANLVEHKQ
+634 FEKASADLVEHKQ

-653 EQREKYM
+653 EQREKDM
-660 ASLIQDLTN
+660 ASLIQDLTS

-689 TNLKCRTGELETVIE
+689 ANLKCRTGELETVIE

-714 LLKKE
+714 ILKKE

-740 RKIWGQELAEQEK
+740 RKIWGQELAEQ
-753 FSKGIKQRP
+753 
-762 SVLHFLLSVTY
+762 
-773 LQIKSLQCFQWAK
+773 
-786 QSILWFVKFLP
+786 
-797 SFPPAQSP
+797 
-805 DIPHLE
+805 
-811 IVYKMSCCNVNILF
+811 
-825 CPGAHLAQDRGKLE
+825 GAHLAQDRGKLE
-839 AKIEVLTSEIDMLKK
+839 AKIEVLTNEVDTLKK

-867 KIVDDQTE
+867 KIMDDQTE

-889 QIKKHH
+889 QIKRHH

-916 EKLMEKIERQNEKK
+916 ERLMEKLERQNERK

-939 KELELDDI
+939 KEVELDDI
-947 KNAHSALKKRWQGKG
+947 RNAHSALKKRWQGKG
-962 ELLSQL
+962 ELLSHL

-997 RIAVEKL
+997 RIAVQKL
-1004 HQMDNVFRKQLES
+1004 HEMDNAFRKQLES

-1029 KNEKEKQIEA
+1029 KNEKQKQIEE

-1059 NNKRAM
+1059 NNKKAM
-1065 ENKIRRLTHALN
+1065 ENKIRRLTQALN
-1077 DIQQDFE
+1077 DIQQD
-1084 DY
+1084 

>member
-1 MRSARG
+1 MRAARG
-7 PGGMAGIPGEL
+7 PGGTAGIPGEL

-42 HCNLIARIQGLEHL
+42 HCNLITKIQGLDHL

-79 KLRTLS
+79 KLRSLS

-96 FRSLHGTRY
+96 LENLFNLTMLNLSYNRIHDLSGFQSLHGTRH

-117 SNINHLVQCT
+117 SNINHLLQCT
-127 KGLCCL
+127 KGLRCL
-133 TSLTLER
+133 TNLTLER

-162 QLTALDGRNIS
+162 QLTVLDGRNIS
-173 GESVD
+173 GEFVD
-178 LVEENYSDLRC
+178 LAEENCSDLQC
-189 FEDILGSLVSSG
+189 LQDILGSLVSSG
-201 CPSSQDQ
+201 CPSSRDQ
-208 NNVPLLLATP
+208 NNVPLPLVTP

-224 AQFRQRATM
+224 AQFRQRTRI

-240 SSTELLSSSEPEKT
+240 SSTELVSSSEPEKT
-254 QLDKLHSEMRI
+254 QLDKILSEMRI
-265 KRIEDQ
+265 KKIEDQ
-271 ILEILQKVSDN
+271 ILQILQKVSDS
-282 SRQEAAPSALKA
+282 SRQEAAPNAFKA

-303 SDNESG
+303 SENESG
-309 KENSR
+309 KENNR
-314 KVMKGSKI
+314 KVTKGSKI
-322 PTYRKTAL
+322 PIYRKTAL
-330 NTKGH
+330 STKGH
-335 ASHLKKKI
+335 ARHLKKKI
-343 TDREEKK
+343 TGSVQLLDR
-350 SSLKCPC
+350 
-357 SSEKDSHFEVVG
+357 
-369 RKAEILTGRQSN
+369 T
-381 MEKVEECNSN
+381 
-391 PIEESTYR
+391 

-428 LQKHAKEEKNIQSMT
+428 LQKHAKEEKNIQSMAV
-443 MYTTDRLKELILK
+443 YNTDRLKELILE
-456 ERDAKARL
+456 ERAAKARL
-464 QADVQQLKG
+464 QAHVQELKD
-473 ETERLTNELNQARNK
+473 ETERLTNELKQAKNK
-488 EAEHQKAMR
+488 EAEYQKAIQ
-497 ALEETLSKMETERLQ
+497 ALEETLSKMETQRLQ
-512 QRAVEMKQVQEAE
+512 QRAAEMKQVQEAE

-547 KVKQLHEL
+547 KVKHLHEL
-555 LVLREQEQRKELG
+555 LVLKEQEQRKELG

-577 FQDALSKEVAKEEQ
+577 FQDALSKEVTKEKQ

-599 LQEKINT
+599 LQEKINM
-606 SNQRYRELEDEFRLA
+606 SNQKYRELEDEFHLA
-621 LTIETKRFKEVKR
+621 LTIEAKRFQEVKQ
-634 DFEKVSANLVEHKQ
+634 DFGKVSADLVEHKQ

-653 EQREKYM
+653 ELREKDM

-689 TNLKCRTGELETVIE
+689 ANLKCRTGELETVVE

-714 LLKKE
+714 RLKKE
-719 NGKLISQLTAQE
+719 KGELISQLTAQE

-740 RKIWGQELAEQEK
+740 RKIWGQELAEQ
-753 FSKGIKQRP
+753 
-762 SVLHFLLSVTY
+762 
-773 LQIKSLQCFQWAK
+773 
-786 QSILWFVKFLP
+786 
-797 SFPPAQSP
+797 
-805 DIPHLE
+805 
-811 IVYKMSCCNVNILF
+811 
-825 CPGAHLAQDRGKLE
+825 GAHLAQDRGKLE
-839 AKIEVLTSEIDMLKK
+839 AKIEALTKEIDTLKK

-889 QIKKHH
+889 QIKKKH
-895 EENREAQKL
+895 EENWEAQKL
-904 LRVQLDDKAAEC
+904 LQVQLDEKAAEC
-916 EKLMEKIERQNEKK
+916 EKLMEKLERQNERK

-939 KELELDDI
+939 KEVELDDI

-962 ELLSQL
+962 ELLSKL

-987 EERNKSLQTQ
+987 EERDKSLQTQ

-1004 HQMDNVFRKQLES
+1004 HKMDNAFRKQLES
-1017 VLAAHQEELLHL
+1017 VLAAHQKELLHL
-1029 KNEKEKQIEA
+1029 ENEKEKQIEA

-1059 NNKRAM
+1059 NNKKAM
-1065 ENKIRRLTHALN
+1065 ESKIRRLTHALN
-1077 DIQQDFE
+1077 DIQQGFE
-1084 DY
+1084 VLEKTLVFGDLVVLVDSQLNMSQKCAQVAKKANGILACIRNSVARSSREIILPLYSALVRPHLECVSSSGPSV

>member
-1 MRSARG
+1 MRPARG

-42 HCNLIARIQGLEHL
+42 HCNLIARIQGLDHL

-79 KLRTLS
+79 RLRTLS

-96 FRSLHGTRY
+96 LEKLFNLTMLNLSYNRIHDLSGFRSLHGTRH

-117 SNINHLVQCT
+117 NNMNHLLQCT
-127 KGLCCL
+127 KGLHCL
-133 TSLTLER
+133 TNLTLER

-147 CHTAGYRE
+147 CHIAGYRE

-173 GESVD
+173 GEPVD
-178 LVEENYSDLRC
+178 LAEENYSDLQGL
-189 FEDILGSLVSSG
+189 EDILGSLVSSE
-201 CPSSQDQ
+201 CPSTRDQ
-208 NNVPLLLATP
+208 NNVPLPLATP

-224 AQFRQRATM
+224 AQFRQRSRV

-240 SSTELLSSSEPEKT
+240 SSTELVSSSEPEKT
-254 QLDKLHSEMRI
+254 QLDKIHNEMRI
-265 KRIEDQ
+265 RKIEDQ
-271 ILEILQKVSDN
+271 ILQILQKVSDS

-303 SDNESG
+303 SENESG
-309 KENSR
+309 KENNR

-330 NTKGH
+330 STKGH

-343 TDREEKK
+343 TNREEKK
-350 SSLKCPC
+350 SSSKCPC
-357 SSEKDSHFEVVG
+357 SIQNDSPFKVVG

-428 LQKHAKEEKNIQSMT
+428 LQKHAKEEKNIQSMALFT
-443 MYTTDRLKELILK
+443 RDRLKELILK

-488 EAEHQKAMR
+488 EAEYQKAMR
-497 ALEETLSKMETERLQ
+497 ALEEALSKMETQRLQ
-512 QRAVEMKQVQEAE
+512 QRAAEMKQVQEAE

-577 FQDALSKEVAKEEQ
+577 FQDALAKAVAKEEQ

-599 LQEKINT
+599 LQEKIHM
-606 SNQRYRELEDEFRLA
+606 SNQKYRELEDEFRLA
-621 LTIETKRFKEVKR
+621 LTIEAKRFKEVKQG
-634 DFEKVSANLVEHKQ
+634 FEKASADLVEHKQ

-653 EQREKYM
+653 EQREKDM

-689 TNLKCRTGELETVIE
+689 ANLKCRTGELETLIE
-704 EDKQKAVQVE
+704 EDKQKAIQVE

-719 NGKLISQLTAQE
+719 NVKLISQLTAQE

-740 RKIWGQELAEQEK
+740 RKIWGQELAEQ
-753 FSKGIKQRP
+753 
-762 SVLHFLLSVTY
+762 
-773 LQIKSLQCFQWAK
+773 
-786 QSILWFVKFLP
+786 
-797 SFPPAQSP
+797 
-805 DIPHLE
+805 
-811 IVYKMSCCNVNILF
+811 
-825 CPGAHLAQDRGKLE
+825 GAHLAQDRGKLE
-839 AKIEVLTSEIDMLKK
+839 AKIEILTNEIDTLKK

-875 TIRRLKEGLQEKDK
+875 TIRKLKEGLQEKDK

-904 LRVQLDDKAAEC
+904 LQIQLDEKAAEC
-916 EKLMEKIERQNEKK
+916 EKLMKKLERQNERK

-939 KELELDDI
+939 KEVELDDI

-997 RIAVEKL
+997 KIAVEKL
-1004 HQMDNVFRKQLES
+1004 HKMDNAFRKQLES
-1017 VLAAHQEELLHL
+1017 VLAAHQEELLQL
-1029 KNEKEKQIEA
+1029 ENEKEKQIEA

-1059 NNKRAM
+1059 NNKKAM
-1065 ENKIRRLTHALN
+1065 ENKIRRLTNALN